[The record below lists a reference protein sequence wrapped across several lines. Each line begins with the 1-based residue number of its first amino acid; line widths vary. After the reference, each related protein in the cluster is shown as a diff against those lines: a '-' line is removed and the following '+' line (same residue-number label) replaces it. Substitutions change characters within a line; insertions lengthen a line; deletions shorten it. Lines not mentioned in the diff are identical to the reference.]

1 MSKPLENEY
10 LHSDTT
16 QTLNSSQN
24 ENEVQTQERS
34 VGIDGLTLDSAAGHS
49 YHHETILCDENGHH
63 HDNGLNGHQ
72 QGSSW
77 YPGNAHQAENGHQYG
92 NSRYHENGYQNH
104 QNGHGQY
111 ENGYQ
116 HSRLTKSDELYWKT
130 LEIEQITLDHAR
142 RLWDRHVQQT
152 RQDAVWIFTSTHLML
167 QICFCLGAMLSQL
180 VNFVSWDT
188 RASAY

>member
-1 MSKPLENEY
+1 MSMPTENGY
-10 LHSDTT
+10 LHSDSS
-16 QTLNSSQN
+16 QTPYSSQN
-24 ENEVQTQERS
+24 ENEVQTQES
-34 VGIDGLTLDSAAGHS
+34 SFGIESLTSDSAAGHS

-63 HDNGLNGHQ
+63 LENGHQ

-77 YPGNAHQAENGHQYG
+77 YPENAHQAENGHQYG
-92 NSRYHENGYQNH
+92 NSQYHENGYQNH

-116 HSRLTKSDELYWKT
+116 YSRLTKSDELYWKT

-152 RQDAVWIFTSTHLML
+152 RQDAVWIFTLTHLML
-167 QICFCLGAMLSQL
+167 QVCFGFGNYALQACNRWFLRHTSFC
-180 VNFVSWDT
+180 V
-188 RASAY
+188 